1 MYKNNN
7 FGGLS
12 KKDIKRIQEI
22 VDNIH
27 ARSMKEDLKDAKYV
41 EGYINGRKSV
51 IHDIEQIA
59 EFLYNFATDLEEA
72 KEQTYPTDED
82 VIAGVVFYADMLIE
96 LSNDLAQGE

>member
-27 ARSMKEDLKDAKYV
+27 MRAMKEDLKDAKYV
-41 EGYINGRKSV
+41 EGYIAGQR
-51 IHDIEQIA
+51 A
-59 EFLYNFATDLEEA
+59 LLPFL
-72 KEQTYPTDED
+72 DEILD
-82 VIAGVVFYADMLIE
+82 NVSYGSKA
-96 LSNDLAQGE
+96 NDLLEDLIDMIKEM